1 MAKFVTIKSAGR
13 AALLATL
20 MSGSA
25 VVAQD
30 VSVASAPAA
39 VEAVQPVPAPP
50 VQAAPTPSI
59 APLPIVRTVPTEND
73 VVNPVAAQ
81 QAADEQKQAQVER
94 RPTRIV
100 APKATQE
107 RVAAPSNVAP
117 PPSQSGDISP
127 TLNEPTPAVATDT
140 SETPPMI
147 TAEPVVTAQPVSTA
161 ADGNIQA
168 EDLTLFAGIAA
179 ALAAL
184 GLGGFLVSRRR
195 RDAVPERALTT
206 HVEPPVQTRPSPPI
220 AKEAEVTSPV
230 WQPPV
235 ATRANVQVTDPLFSA
250 TVRPQPITDP
260 LFAPRNDVEIPIT
273 DPLFAKNA
281 RFSGRIREQKPI
293 SVCEPVS

>member
-13 AALLATL
+13 ATLLATL

-25 VVAQD
+25 VFAQD
-30 VSVASAPAA
+30 VPVASAPAA
-39 VEAVQPVPAPP
+39 VEAVQPVPAPA

-81 QAADEQKQAQVER
+81 KAADEQKQTQVER
-94 RPTRIV
+94 RPTRVV
-100 APKATQE
+100 APRATQE
-107 RVAAPSNVAP
+107 RVAAPSIAAAP
-117 PPSQSGDISP
+117 SRQSGDISP
-127 TLNEPTPAVATDT
+127 PAPAVVADT

-147 TAEPVVTAQPVSTA
+147 TAEPVVTAQPVGPA

-206 HVEPPVQTRPSPPI
+206 HVEQPVQPRPSPPI

-235 ATRANVQVTDPLFSA
+235 ATRANIQVTDPLFSA

-281 RFSGRIREQKPI
+281 RFSGRVREQKPI
-293 SVCEPVS
+293 SVYEPVS

>member
-25 VVAQD
+25 VFGQD
-30 VSVASAPAA
+30 VPVASAPAA

-50 VQAAPTPSI
+50 VQAPPTPSI

-81 QAADEQKQAQVER
+81 QAVDEQKQAQVER
-94 RPTRIV
+94 RSTRVV
-100 APKATQE
+100 ATKAIQE
-107 RVAAPSNVAP
+107 RVAAPS
-117 PPSQSGDISP
+117 SQPGDISP
-127 TLNEPTPAVATDT
+127 TLNEPAPAVATDT

-206 HVEPPVQTRPSPPI
+206 HVELPVQTRPSPPI
-220 AKEAEVTSPV
+220 AKEAEVISPV

-235 ATRANVQVTDPLFSA
+235 ATRANIQITDPLFSA
-250 TVRPQPITDP
+250 TVRPKPITDP

-281 RFSGRIREQKPI
+281 RFSGRVREQKPI
-293 SVCEPVS
+293 SVYEPVS

>member
-1 MAKFVTIKSAGR
+1 MAKFVIVKSAGK

-25 VVAQD
+25 VFGQD
-30 VSVASAPAA
+30 VPVVSAPAG
-39 VEAVQPVPAPP
+39 VEAVQPVSAPP
-50 VQAAPTPSI
+50 LQAAPTPSI

-81 QAADEQKQAQVER
+81 QAADEQKQVQVER
-94 RPTRIV
+94 RPTRV
-100 APKATQE
+100 LAPMATQE
-107 RVAAPSNVAP
+107 RVAAPSIAAAP
-117 PPSQSGDISP
+117 SSQPSNILP
-127 TLNEPTPAVATDT
+127 TLNEPAPAVATDT

-147 TAEPVVTAQPVSTA
+147 IAEPAVTAQPVGTA

-184 GLGGFLVSRRR
+184 GLGGFLVSRRH

-206 HVEPPVQTRPSPPI
+206 HVEPPVQTRSSPPI
-220 AKEAEVTSPV
+220 TKGAVVTSAV
-230 WQPPV
+230 WQPPGK
-235 ATRANVQVTDPLFSA
+235 TRASIQVTDPIFST

-273 DPLFAKNA
+273 HPLLANNA

-293 SVCEPVS
+293 SVYEPVS

>member
-25 VVAQD
+25 IFAQD
-30 VSVASAPAA
+30 VPAVSAPAA
-39 VEAVQPVPAPP
+39 VGVVQPVPAPP

-94 RPTRIV
+94 RPTRV
-100 APKATQE
+100 VPPKAIQE
-107 RVAAPSNVAP
+107 RVAAPSIVAA
-117 PPSQSGDISP
+117 PSSQPGISP
-127 TLNEPTPAVATDT
+127 TLDEPAPAVATDT
-140 SETPPMI
+140 SETAPII

-168 EDLTLFAGIAA
+168 EDLTLFAGISA

-195 RDAVPERALTT
+195 RDVVPERALTT

-220 AKEAEVTSPV
+220 TKEAVVTSPV

-235 ATRANVQVTDPLFSA
+235 ATRANIQVTDPLFST

-281 RFSGRIREQKPI
+281 RFSGRVREQKPI
-293 SVCEPVS
+293 SVYEPVN